1 MNLLMKKM
9 EPNKKLIFLQTN
21 IITILKF
28 CSPLPLDIA
37 MKGSIIT
44 NAEPAHNF
52 AKIHNKDR
60 RWLQTFG
67 SFYCIRRYVFT
78 YLIEFTV

>member
-1 MNLLMKKM
+1 M
-9 EPNKKLIFLQTN
+9 EPNKKLIFSETN

-37 MKGSIIT
+37 IKGSTIP

-52 AKIHNKDR
+52 AKIHNQGR
-60 RWLQTFG
+60 R
-67 SFYCIRRYVFT
+67 
-78 YLIEFTV
+78 